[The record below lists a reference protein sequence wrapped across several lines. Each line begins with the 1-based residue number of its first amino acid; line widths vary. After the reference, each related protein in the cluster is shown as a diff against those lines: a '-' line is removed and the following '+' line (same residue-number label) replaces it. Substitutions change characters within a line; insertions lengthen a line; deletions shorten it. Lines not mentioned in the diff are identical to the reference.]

1 MKISL
6 PRQDLVAALNIVR
19 GAISPKATNPI
30 LANVSLSVK
39 GKKLELTGTDLDVTI
54 RTSIGADVE
63 SPGSCTVKANLLY
76 NIVSSFTGVEP
87 VDLEAAKDDIAIKCG
102 QSKYKL
108 GTLPADDFP
117 PAVKLA
123 DVLEVE
129 LPQAVLHSLLTD
141 TAFCQGTDASRFVLC
156 GSLVRLD
163 GSITVVGCD
172 GRRLACE
179 SALLEMPPDKKM
191 DSILPPATVRQLL
204 RLLSPDVAKADKTSP
219 LVTMQLTANAA
230 QFKFDETIVT
240 TKLIDGAYPDYTK
253 VIPKNLEMGISV
265 SRVDLLNAIK
275 RVHLISSTCSL
286 IFKGQSLTIT
296 GRGSKEIPGEAVE
309 MLLIPFG
316 KDVIVNF
323 HTQLLIEALNA
334 PSDDEVV
341 IHVKESAGSTP
352 MVMKVT
358 DKDWLAVTM
367 PIAKAA
373 EQPPAKPVAK
383 PAAEKKPAKAA
394 VAVAIV
400 PKPQETVPEAKA
412 A

>member
-1 MKISL
+1 
-6 PRQDLVAALNIVR
+6 
-19 GAISPKATNPI
+19 
-30 LANVSLSVK
+30 
-39 GKKLELTGTDLDVTI
+39 
-54 RTSIGADVE
+54 
-63 SPGSCTVKANLLY
+63 
-76 NIVSSFTGVEP
+76 
-87 VDLEAAKDDIAIKCG
+87 
-102 QSKYKL
+102 
-108 GTLPADDFP
+108 
-117 PAVKLA
+117 
-123 DVLEVE
+123 
-129 LPQAVLHSLLTD
+129 
-141 TAFCQGTDASRFVLC
+141 
-156 GSLVRLD
+156 
-163 GSITVVGCD
+163 
-172 GRRLACE
+172 
-179 SALLEMPPDKKM
+179 
-191 DSILPPATVRQLL
+191 
-204 RLLSPDVAKADKTSP
+204 
-219 LVTMQLTANAA
+219 
-230 QFKFDETIVT
+230 
-240 TKLIDGAYPDYTK
+240 
-253 VIPKNLEMGISV
+253 MGISV